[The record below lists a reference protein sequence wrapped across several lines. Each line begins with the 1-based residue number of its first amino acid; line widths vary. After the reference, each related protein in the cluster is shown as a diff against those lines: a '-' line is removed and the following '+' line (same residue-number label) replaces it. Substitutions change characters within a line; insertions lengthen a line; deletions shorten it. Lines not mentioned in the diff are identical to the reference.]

1 MALSGLTIDGV
12 SVGRTNNLALGNIAY
27 GVEEL
32 FGHGDG
38 VGMIE
43 LDATERCCVVVS
55 WCRREGGY
63 YGRDGFRR
71 AEMGNRKVQKKL

>member
-43 LDATERCCVVVS
+43 LDATERCRVVVL
-55 WCRREGGY
+55 WCRGVVETV
-63 YGRDGFRR
+63 DIM
-71 AEMGNRKVQKKL
+71 AEMAFGGLR